1 MTTLDSP
8 STILKNGET
17 SKITSR
23 ENWRKDRKF
32 TVIAMEG
39 EVRGTATR
47 DLRDCNARPFPFP
60 IAPSDSIKRYLNWEE
75 NVTSVVTGRGLQ
87 MKKTKEQ
94 N

>member
-32 TVIAMEG
+32 IVIAMEG

-47 DLRDCNARPFPFP
+47 DLSPSRLHHRIVYKAISELGGKRNERCNRAR
-60 IAPSDSIKRYLNWEE
+60 LTNE
-75 NVTSVVTGRGLQ
+75 
-87 MKKTKEQ
+87 KTKEQ